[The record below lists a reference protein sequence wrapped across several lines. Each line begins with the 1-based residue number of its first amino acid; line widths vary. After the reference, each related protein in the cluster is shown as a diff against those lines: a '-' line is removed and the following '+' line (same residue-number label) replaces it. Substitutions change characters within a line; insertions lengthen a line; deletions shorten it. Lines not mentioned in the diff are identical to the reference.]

1 MIITLWIEHLSS
13 AYEEGRKTC
22 VVLRQC
28 SDFGG
33 EEGRKTSLRRYLD
46 FGEEKS
52 SKTCKA
58 SVSDFGIQNKRRRGW
73 KKEQGRRSRSIYTS
87 QDGPVRTERDIRA
100 TRVQKER
107 WYLVWHDDICM

>member
-13 AYEEGRKTC
+13 AYGEGRKTC
-22 VVLRQC
+22 VVLRQY

-58 SVSDFGIQNKRRRGW
+58 SVSDL
-73 KKEQGRRSRSIYTS
+73 ES
-87 QDGPVRTERDIRA
+87 RTEEGEDGRKSRA
-100 TRVQKER
+100 EGGEVCIHHRTSLCALNVTFGQLEYSNER
-107 WYLVWHDDICM
+107 WYLVWHDDVCM